1 MPITG
6 NEATDK
12 LIGVEFTGNV
22 IHQNWYK
29 TILLDNGKPDAISM
43 MILADIVYWY
53 RPAERR
59 DETTGRTIGFS
70 KKFKSDL
77 LQRTY
82 ESFSEQMGFTKRQVQ
97 ESIKR
102 LENIGVITRIFR
114 TVKFGDLV
122 CYNVLYIQLNF
133 DALMGITFDCI
144 PSHIITCHPLHDYVL
159 PPTPECGTNTKST
172 PEITTEIKT
181 TTEPPAINDNP
192 ILGSPKSNP
201 PKIVVAPLLKNNG
214 DELPKGI
221 KPALIAKLTATHG
234 ADIVARQLKNL
245 NTEQSKRI
253 VKNPAGWLTTAV
265 NEGFN
270 SKIEVDLFAVQEN
283 KELETKLVK
292 KLEAVSSA
300 PSEFTNPSFMQ
311 ALIAKHGCVAD
322 MLTKTSE

>member
-1 MPITG
+1 MPTTG

-29 TILLDNGKPDAISM
+29 TILLDNGKPDTISM

-133 DALMGITFDCI
+133 EALMGVTFDGI
-144 PSHIITCHPLHDYVL
+144 PSHIITCHPLQDCVL

-172 PEITTEIKT
+172 PEITTEIKI
-181 TTEPPAINDNP
+181 TTEPAVKP
-192 ILGSPKSNP
+192 
-201 PKIVVAPLLKNNG
+201 VVAPIIKNNG

-221 KPALIAKLTATHG
+221 KPALITKLTALHG
-234 ADIVARQLKNL
+234 NDIVDRQLKNL
-245 NTEQSKRI
+245 IAEQSKRV
-253 VKNPAGWLTTAV
+253 VKNPAGWLTVAC
-265 NEGFN
+265 NEGFD
-270 SKIEVDLFAVQEN
+270 SKVEADLFTSQKNE
-283 KELETKLVK
+283 ELLKQMVARS
-292 KLEAVSSA
+292 EAESMAGISPIQTHEEGLSLA
-300 PSEFTNPSFMQ
+300 AGFLNRIGREISLNF
-311 ALIAKHGCVAD
+311 
-322 MLTKTSE
+322 